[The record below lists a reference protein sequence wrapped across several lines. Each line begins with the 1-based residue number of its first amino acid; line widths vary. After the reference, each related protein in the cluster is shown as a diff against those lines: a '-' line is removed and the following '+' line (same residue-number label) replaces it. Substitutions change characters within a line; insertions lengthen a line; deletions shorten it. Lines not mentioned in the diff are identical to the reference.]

1 METGTTMG
9 QAHQLGDGETYTD
22 DMSGDGHFEHAAVV
36 AKLVAAAAEAE
47 RRLAAQARR
56 ILELEALSYTD
67 ELTGLYN
74 RRGMTEAINRALSS
88 AHRHNET
95 GGLAYLDLDG
105 FKAINDKYG
114 HEAGDAMLRAAADCI
129 RAQVRNTDT
138 AARLGGDEFAILFA
152 KGDPSALRAKAER
165 IRIVLMNTLV
175 DLGPAKVTIRASLG
189 FAQYRPGMT
198 RDRLVAAADSAM
210 YADKRTRKAAGF
222 LIEAAG

>member
-1 METGTTMG
+1 MG
-9 QAHQLGDGETYTD
+9 QVQTFDRNDAILAGSDGDD
-22 DMSGDGHFEHAAVV
+22 HFEHAAIV
-36 AKLVAAAAEAE
+36 AKLMAVTVEAE

-56 ILELEALSYTD
+56 IAELEALSYTD

-74 RRGMTEAINRALSS
+74 RRGMTEAINRALS
-88 AHRHNET
+88 AAQRHKET

-114 HEAGDAMLRAAADCI
+114 HEAGDAMLRAAADAI
-129 RAQVRNTDT
+129 RSQVRTTDT

-152 KGDPSALRAKAER
+152 KGDPSSLRAKAER
-165 IRIVLMNTLV
+165 VRIILMNTWV

-210 YADKRTRKAAGF
+210 YADKRVRKAAGF
-222 LIEAAG
+222 LVEAAG